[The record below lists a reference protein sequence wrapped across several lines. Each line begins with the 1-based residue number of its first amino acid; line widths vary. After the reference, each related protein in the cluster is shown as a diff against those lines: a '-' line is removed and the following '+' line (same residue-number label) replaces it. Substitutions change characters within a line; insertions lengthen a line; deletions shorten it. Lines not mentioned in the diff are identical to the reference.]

1 MIFTDDI
8 LKDMNDSLKYNE
20 KYMHWYYGLSQEF
33 QYTKCYSDRI
43 NRRGD
48 KIGSCLDLWLWDKY
62 EKNKLLDLQKVNR
75 CMNNRFCPNC
85 KKFDLASTIHNFKGS
100 FNKLLADGYYPYLLT
115 LTVPNCTGVNLRN
128 TIDYMNKSFKKL
140 FNAFSY
146 PLVGATNKGFSERL
160 IQFDAALKVL
170 EITFNS
176 ETKLFHPHFH
186 VMMFSKEYDE
196 SIFRKDIPGAWSN
209 KKDCQLYN
217 SVMDIH
223 MMKVW
228 TMCCDKVR
236 MSEKNYSL
244 MSDNWYDLYMC
255 DIKEMDDKG
264 IYEVL
269 KYTFKDSD
277 IRNYYVFKNLVIALE
292 NKRIRQGYGLLYGLK
307 CENENE
313 GELQSLEEYLDI
325 DEKETP
331 QQLLTRELNSLIKE
345 YHAYRKISRFKAYN
359 ELENIE

>member
-1 MIFTDDI
+1 MIFTYDI
-8 LKDMNDSLKYNE
+8 LKDMYSSLKNNE
-20 KYMHWYYGLSQEF
+20 KYSHWYYGISQEF
-33 QYTKCYSDRI
+33 QDAKVYSDRI
-43 NRRGD
+43 KKRGD
-48 KIGSCLDLWLWDKY
+48 KIGSCLDLWLWHKY

-85 KKFDLASTIHNFKGS
+85 KKFDLASTIHNFKS
-100 FNKLLADGYYPYLLT
+100 PFSLLLREGYNPYLLT
-115 LTVPNCTGVNLRN
+115 LTVPNCKGKDLRN
-128 TIDYMNKSFKKL
+128 TIDHMNKAFKKMFIA
-140 FNAFSY
+140 FNY
-146 PLVGATNKGFSERL
+146 PLVNATKKGFSERL

-170 EITFNS
+170 EITYNY
-176 ETKLFHPHFH
+176 ETKEFHPHFH
-186 VMMFSKEYDE
+186 VMMFSLDYDE
-196 SIFRKDIPGAWSN
+196 SLFIKDIPGSWSN
-209 KKDCQLYN
+209 KKNCQLKN
-217 SVMDIH
+217 SIMDIH
-223 MMKVW
+223 VSKIW
-228 TMCCDKVR
+228 KMCYDKIR

-307 CENENE
+307 CESENE
-313 GELQSLEEYLDI
+313 GDLQGLEEFLDI
-325 DEKETP
+325 DEKEAP
-331 QQLLTRELNSLIKE
+331 QQLLTKELQTLIKE
-345 YHAYRKISRFKAYN
+345 YHDYRKISRFKAYN